1 MLQLDDIFAATGNL
15 RESTGFLRARRRR
28 CCARRPPCAGDAAAA
43 TGAVT
48 VETGTC
54 NYRDKLLH
62 SRSRRE
68 TKETTTATAAPAA
81 GKGGDRRNT
90 PGRASRS
97 GASLV
102 PDGAM
107 GFFIREQQDRG
118 GRVGDR
124 AVHFCRSYGTGATG
138 PNLGRRTGA

>member
-1 MLQLDDIFAATGNL
+1 
-15 RESTGFLRARRRR
+15 ARRRR

-48 VETGTC
+48 VVTGTC
-54 NYRDKLLH
+54 SYRDKLLH

-97 GASLV
+97 GASLI
-102 PDGAM
+102 PG
-107 GFFIREQQDRG
+107 
-118 GRVGDR
+118 
-124 AVHFCRSYGTGATG
+124 GATG
-138 PNLGRRTGA
+138 FLTRQRRKGRRSCGSSFADRTVPVQPAQIWAGAPGPISRPHKNRRFHFEGWRG